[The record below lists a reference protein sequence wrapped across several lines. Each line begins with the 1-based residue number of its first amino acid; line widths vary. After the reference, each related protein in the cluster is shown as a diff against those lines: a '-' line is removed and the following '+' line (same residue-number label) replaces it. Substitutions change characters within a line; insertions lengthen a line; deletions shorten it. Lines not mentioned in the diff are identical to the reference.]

1 MEFWQQNLV
10 FQTGEVFLALGTYSN
25 VLVGCMPLLHLKTKA
40 GFLLVFLL
48 LH

>member
-1 MEFWQQNLV
+1 MKFWQQGLV
-10 FQTGEVFLALGTYSN
+10 FQTGKVFLALATYFT